1 MEKIIKQAE
10 SVEATL
16 SQDEKKVQVSIG
28 VLKEL
33 AENKKLLDK
42 FIEIVGEENMKST
55 MAISIARREIKQLEL
70 EVK

>member
-1 MEKIIKQAE
+1 MENNKKTVD

-33 AENKKLLDK
+33 SANEKLLYK
-42 FIEIVGEENMKST
+42 FIEIIEEDNMKAT
-55 MAISIARREIKQLEL
+55 MAISIARRELKQLEPQ
-70 EVK
+70 K